1 MFYPARSIVHTA
13 GRLSGAAA
21 TIGLTRVNGHADP
34 PVSAVAL
41 IAGTQVLVWSSVDTG
56 GLSVTHPLQTRIY
69 G

>member
-1 MFYPARSIVHTA
+1 MFYPARSIVHTV

-34 PVSAVAL
+34 PVPAVAL